1 LLPYKYPQNFDSLY
15 TCLIEGYEQSIIK
28 MIDIGEL
35 EVNNNELYIKF
46 MCIDESKMGEKT

>member
-1 LLPYKYPQNFDSLY
+1 
-15 TCLIEGYEQSIIK
+15 

-46 MCIDESKMGEKT
+46 MCIDENKMGEKT